1 MFEERYKALSSAEK
15 KLFTSYVDELLFDSF
30 IVRKK
35 YDRVTGVS
43 KISPT
48 YLFIEKR
55 IMDYYTADL
64 SLATLQKSEQWK
76 NLDAVKNKRV
86 FYVDTGL
93 WINNCSVFGKR
104 KIMQQI
110 EQSILDGVCPKTQ

>member
-48 YLFIEKR
+48 YLFI
-55 IMDYYTADL
+55 
-64 SLATLQKSEQWK
+64 
-76 NLDAVKNKRV
+76 
-86 FYVDTGL
+86 
-93 WINNCSVFGKR
+93 
-104 KIMQQI
+104 
-110 EQSILDGVCPKTQ
+110 

>member
-48 YLFIEKR
+48 YLFIEKYF
-55 IMDYYTADL
+55 DNFGFSL
-64 SLATLQKSEQWK
+64 SFL
-76 NLDAVKNKRV
+76 
-86 FYVDTGL
+86 
-93 WINNCSVFGKR
+93 IN
-104 KIMQQI
+104 
-110 EQSILDGVCPKTQ
+110 SISKPLFS